1 MNNKVL
7 MAKENDITFYRFY
20 ARMRSFLSKLLR
32 KPSEA
37 EVPSFLED
45 NGITKKKLINDLL
58 DRSVIERHEKILDST
73 NSDREKP
80 TYSVTYKVKKKNFEK
95 KMHRLYSKYFENDD
109 KEELNECDC
118 GGCLGGGGCF
128 GDGTG
133 EGSTHAGNAND
144 NAPILPLGGVIN
156 RGSVYKDRDELKEPD
171 KKKKKK
177 KNIYLTESQVRY
189 LNEFFN
195 TKTIGDILEEC
206 EGATSTEIVNGNEV
220 PRRSDKKK
228 GIAGGVVFRTP
239 DGKLDPA
246 YDRKYKAN

>member
-1 MNNKVL
+1 
-7 MAKENDITFYRFY
+7 MAKENDITFYGFY

-37 EVPSFLED
+37 EVPSCLE
-45 NGITKKKLINDLL
+45 NEGITKKKLINDLL
-58 DRSVIERHEKILDST
+58 DRGVIERHEKILDST
-73 NSDREKP
+73 NSDKESP
-80 TYSVTYKVKKKNFEK
+80 TYSVTYKVRKKNFEK

-118 GGCLGGGGCF
+118 GGCMGGGGSF
-128 GDGTG
+128 GDVST
-133 EGSTHAGNAND
+133 EGASTSQINAGHPDVLFTNQ
-144 NAPILPLGGVIN
+144 VVS
-156 RGSVYKDRDELKEPD
+156 RGKIYDV
-171 KKKKKK
+171 KKK
-177 KNIYLTESQVRY
+177 KNENVNEDKKVRRVYLTERQVRY
-189 LNEFFN
+189 LNDFFN

-228 GIAGGVVFRTP
+228 GIAGGLVLRTS

-246 YDRKYKAN
+246 YDRKMKR